1 MFVSGYPDIS
11 DYPCHMC
18 MIKYLSGPLHM
29 IMGCFFFLQYVRL
42 LMIVRLILF
51 CVCGSVSISFL
62 SFGRLDSV
70 LSIF

>member
-29 IMGCFFFLQYVRL
+29 IMGCFFFA
-42 LMIVRLILF
+42 
-51 CVCGSVSISFL
+51 VCSVIN
-62 SFGRLDSV
+62 DSKVDFV
-70 LSIF
+70 LCLW